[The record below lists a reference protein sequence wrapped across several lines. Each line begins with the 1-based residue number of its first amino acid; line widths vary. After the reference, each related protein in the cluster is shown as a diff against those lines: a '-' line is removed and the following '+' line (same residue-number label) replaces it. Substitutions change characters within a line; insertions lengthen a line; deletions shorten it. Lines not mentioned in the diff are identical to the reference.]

1 MPSFRNAKTQAKHA
15 VKQKLNINSAR
26 HTQRHDRKIHSL
38 GTARNYE
45 QALTRLTNW
54 LQENKLGDLKSLDA
68 KKSHDYLEL
77 RGQCVGQKTLDQER
91 QAIQL
96 HLGIKLPVIKSEL
109 FQAIQ
114 SRAYTIEQ
122 IRLISQSQTAK
133 NRLAT
138 EIAHASGLRAHELF
152 TLQLKQKRFAS
163 AHRHWSNQ
171 RFSGRT
177 GEIYTV
183 IGKGGLTREVIIPY
197 SLSQQLEL
205 HRLELPIIVKDRKIN
220 YECHY
225 NIGGGKGWSNSFSAA
240 SKRVL
245 GWSHGAHGL
254 RHTYAQS
261 RMDELQRNSFIY
273 SEALGIVSQE
283 LGHFRPDITEV
294 YLR

>member
-1 MPSFRNAKTQAKHA
+1 

-26 HTQRHDRKIHSL
+26 HSQRNDQKVHSL

-54 LQENKLGDLKSLDA
+54 LQENKLGDLKSLDS
-68 KKSHDYLEL
+68 KKALDYLEL

-96 HLGIKLPVIKSEL
+96 HVGFKLSVIKSEL
-109 FQAIQ
+109 LQAIQ

-122 IRLISQSQTAK
+122 IKVISQSQTEK

-138 EIAHASGLRAHELF
+138 QIAHVAGLRAHELF
-152 TLQLKQKRFAS
+152 TLQPKHKRFAS
-163 AHRHWSNQ
+163 THRQWSRQ
-171 RFSGRT
+171 RFIGRT

-183 IGKGGLTREVIIPY
+183 TGKGGLTREVIIPY
-197 SLSQQLEL
+197 SLFQ
-205 HRLELPIIVKDRKIN
+205 RLELQRLEIPIIAKDRKIN

-240 SKRVL
+240 SKRML

-261 RMDELQRNSFIY
+261 RMDELQGRGFIY

>member
-1 MPSFRNAKTQAKHA
+1 MPSFRNAKSQAKHA
-15 VKQKLNINSAR
+15 VKQKLNIKSAR
-26 HTQRHDRKIHSL
+26 HTQRHDQKIHSL

-54 LQENKLGDLKSLDA
+54 LQENRLGDLKSLDA
-68 KKSHDYLEL
+68 KKANNYLEL
-77 RGQCVGQKTLDQER
+77 RSQCVGQKTLDQER

-96 HLGIKLPVIKSEL
+96 HLGIKLQVIKSEL
-109 FQAIQ
+109 LQAIQ

-122 IRLISQSQTAK
+122 ISVISQSQTAK
-133 NRLAT
+133 IRLAT
-138 EIAHASGLRAHELF
+138 EIAHAAGLRAHELF
-152 TLQLKQKRFAS
+152 TLQPQQKRFAS
-163 AHRHWSNQ
+163 THRQWSKQ
-171 RFSGRT
+171 RFIGRT

-197 SLSQQLEL
+197 ALSQQLEL
-205 HRLELPIIVKDRKIN
+205 HRLEIPKIVKDRKIN
-220 YECHY
+220 YECYY
-225 NIGGGKGWSNSFSAA
+225 NIGGGKDWSNSFSAA

-261 RMDELQRNSFIY
+261 RMDELQERGFIY

>member
-1 MPSFRNAKTQAKHA
+1 MPSFRNAKSQAKHA
-15 VKQKLNINSAR
+15 IKQKLNIKSAR
-26 HTQRHDRKIHSL
+26 HTQRHDKKIHSL

-45 QALTRLTNW
+45 QALTRLTHW
-54 LQENKLGDLKSLDA
+54 LQENKLGDLKSLDS
-68 KKSHDYLEL
+68 KKAHDYLEL

-109 FQAIQ
+109 FQAIK

-122 IRLISQSQTAK
+122 VSLISKSQTEK
-133 NRLAT
+133 NCLAT
-138 EIAHASGLRAHELF
+138 EIAYVSGLRAHELL
-152 TLQLKQKRFAS
+152 TLQSIKVRSAS
-163 AHRHWSNQ
+163 AHRHWSGQ
-171 RFSGRT
+171 RFFGRSGET
-177 GEIYTV
+177 YTV
-183 IGKGGLTREVIIPY
+183 IGKGGLIREVIIPY
-197 SLSQQLEL
+197 SLVRQLEL
-205 HRLELPIIVKDRKIN
+205 HRLKVPVIVKDRKIN

-225 NIGGGKGWSNSFSAA
+225 NIGGGKDWSNSFSAA

-254 RHTYAQS
+254 RHTYAQN
-261 RMDELQRNSFIY
+261 RMDELQRKGFIY
-273 SEALGIVSQE
+273 YEALGVVSQE